1 MLGFPDGI
9 IDLRLDS
16 TELTESQTKFTATTD
31 NSTSL
36 VNMMMMITVAET
48 FINYSSVAVEP
59 TWGSRLMFIFFFLAR
74 VMTSRLA
81 IE

>member
-59 TWGSRLMFIFFFLAR
+59 TWATWGSRLMFIFFFSSQSDDL
-74 VMTSRLA
+74 
-81 IE
+81 